1 MVSPFRGAV
10 DFLDRLG
17 VFEVVLPFLLVF
29 TIVFAILERTRI
41 FGTEKVGDR
50 DLSKKNLNAMVAFTT
65 AFFVVASSRLVEV
78 VTKVSA
84 NMVVL
89 LMLSV
94 LFLLLVGSFSP
105 EPEPGKAFALPG
117 FWKGAFIVIMFIG
130 IVVVFLD
137 AIKSDN
143 QSWLQIVLDNLRNIW
158 GSDATATLVM
168 IVAIVGIMW
177 YIIAWKPGETKKTS

>member
-17 VFEVVLPFLLVF
+17 MFEVVLPFLLVF

-41 FGTEKVGDR
+41 FGTEKIGER
-50 DLSKKNLNAMVAFTT
+50 EEPKKNLDAMVAFTT
-65 AFFVVASSRLVEV
+65 AFFVIASSRLVEV

-105 EPEPGKAFALPG
+105 EPEAGKAFALPG
-117 FWKGAFIVIMFIG
+117 FWKGAFIVIMFLG
-130 IVVVFLD
+130 ISAIFLD
-137 AIKSDN
+137 AIRTDN
-143 QSWLQIVLDNLRNIW
+143 ESWLQIILDNLRNIW
-158 GSDATATLVM
+158 GNDAAATIVM
-168 IVAIVGIMW
+168 IVVILAIMW
-177 YIIAWKPGETKKTS
+177 YIVGYKPAGEAKKT

>member
-41 FGTEKVGDR
+41 FGTEKINDK
-50 DLSKKNLNAMVAFTT
+50 DMSKKNLNAMVAFTT
-65 AFFVVASSRLVEV
+65 AFFVVASSKLVEV
-78 VTKVSA
+78 ITKVSA
-84 NMVVL
+84 NMVLL

-105 EPEPGKAFALPG
+105 EPEAGKAFVLPG
-117 FWKGAFIVIMFIG
+117 FWRGAFIVIMFIG
-130 IVVVFLD
+130 IVAIFLD
-137 AIKSDN
+137 AIRTDN
-143 QSWLQIVLDNLRNIW
+143 QSWLQIIMDNLRNIW
-158 GSDATATLVM
+158 GNDAAATLVM
-168 IVAIVGIMW
+168 ILVIVGIMW
-177 YIIAWKPGETKKTS
+177 YVVAWKPSEAKKST